1 MDLQY
6 RLMLL
11 AHILLLVFWLG
22 TDLGVFVSARW
33 VRKTGRPMS
42 ERWLLL
48 QLGGLLDVM
57 PRLCAAL
64 MFPLGATLARNR
76 WGLDVT
82 PTVLGVLWL
91 VAFVWCGAILT
102 AYRKQNTPIA
112 EMIGKVQLAGLAVAG
127 VGAGAWGL
135 WLLSTESVPSPTRSP
150 CARKRPSGAVPWPC
164 PALLRGQCAT
174 AEVLR
179 ASRARSASSACT
191 TWMQSVCSPST
202 PLRSTHSTGEQ
213 PGSVGSGMP
222 RSRHPWAN
230 GPVPF
235 SSSSDSAGD
244 SAR

>member
-135 WLLSTESVPSPTRSP
+135 WLLSTESVPAWLAWKVALFGLIYLLSIGIDATFRPAIRVLVEMPPEGGSPAQEARLRSAIDLC
-150 CARKRPSGAVPWPC
+150 CAVVLALYAV
-164 PALLRGQCAT
+164 
-174 AEVLR
+174 VV
-179 ASRARSASSACT
+179 ASSAFGT
-191 TWMQSVCSPST
+191 LKV
-202 PLRSTHSTGEQ
+202 
-213 PGSVGSGMP
+213 
-222 RSRHPWAN
+222 
-230 GPVPF
+230 PV
-235 SSSSDSAGD
+235 
-244 SAR
+244 